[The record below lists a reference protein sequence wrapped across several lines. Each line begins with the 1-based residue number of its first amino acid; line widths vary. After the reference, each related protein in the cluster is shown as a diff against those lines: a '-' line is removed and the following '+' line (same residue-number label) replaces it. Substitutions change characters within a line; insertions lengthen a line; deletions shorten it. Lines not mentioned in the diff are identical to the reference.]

1 MNLASN
7 LINANTNSGVVPNV
21 KPKPNVIYNPDIPV
35 KSDVNNNSIREQRQ
49 IKLKD
54 RYYVDNLLTSQV
66 KNTGTLSL
74 GDTTSKYSKFGD
86 IDRNIDVN
94 NLRRRNVE
102 NTKYTLPDDYFNG
115 SYSAY
120 YSIPRTV
127 RKPINRAVNSM
138 TAPIMPLTSMNNLNY
153 KNQFTANIPK
163 TTPDKIKPM
172 ESDFDFEKF
181 LYNNTDDTEDIEDDD
196 DNDNEDLGLSE
207 YDQDRIY
214 LDTHK
219 TIYDKNYGRDKYGKP
234 IIKGVR
240 TPIFT
245 KAKGERINLNI

>member
-7 LINANTNSGVVPNV
+7 LINANTRSDIIPNV

-35 KSDVNNNSIREQRQ
+35 KSDVNNKSIREQRQ

-86 IDRNIDVN
+86 IDRSIDVN

-102 NTKYTLPDDYFNG
+102 NTKYTLPDDYYNG

-127 RKPINRAVNSM
+127 RKPIKRVVNSM
-138 TAPIMPLTSMNNLNY
+138 TAPIMPLNSMNNLNY

-163 TTPDKIKPM
+163 NTVDKIKPM
-172 ESDFDFEKF
+172 DSNFDFEKF

-196 DNDNEDLGLSE
+196 DNDSEDLGLSE
-207 YDQDRIY
+207 YDQDKIY
-214 LDTHK
+214 LDTKK

-240 TPIFT
+240 NPIIT
-245 KAKGERINLNI
+245 KDKVKRINLNI